1 MRASVVAASR
11 LRSTGSAVVTRG
23 LSCSV
28 ACGVFLS
35 QGWNPFLLHWWADSL
50 PLSHQGSP
58 PNPPLPFLFF
68 YFVLPSYVE
77 IFLAPVGVWNFL
89 LVFSRC
95 SVRIS
100 PHVSVF
106 LMYFVG
112 EGKLHVLFLH
122 HLDAIYSPSR
132 FSKIFSYGQID
143 EASLLKKDHSLKNE
157 IYLCYFLLIYLWYF
171 TIAFYWLNLHLLI
184 LTYKIFFIIPFLLH
198 FSPFVCQTNS
208 FWKSPWSS
216 MFMHIGV
223 LCLTASHGKIHKD
236 KSSVKGYLVSPEP
249 CTVSGMLCW
258 LNKWLRW
265 SENNSSKTK
274 HNHHSVTY
282 SSNFHVSKK
291 TA

>member
-11 LRSTGSAVVTRG
+11 LRSIGSAVVTRG

-28 ACGVFLS
+28 ACGSSWVRDETHFSCTGGRIPCHWATKEALPISLFL
-35 QGWNPFLLHWWADSL
+35 F
-50 PLSHQGSP
+50 
-58 PNPPLPFLFF
+58 FF

-77 IFLAPVGVWNFL
+77 IFLTPVGVWDFL

-95 SVRIS
+95 SVRIT

-112 EGKLHVLFLH
+112 EGKLHVSFLH

-171 TIAFYWLNLHLLI
+171 TIAFYWLNFHLLI
-184 LTYKIFFIIPFLLH
+184 LTYKIFFIIPLLLH

-223 LCLTASHGKIHKD
+223 FCLTASHGKIHKD
-236 KSSVKGYLVSPEP
+236 KSSVKGCLVSPEP